1 MITGNYNLTPT
12 TEWKNVQFEDIFLE
26 CDTTLADVNIYL
38 PALSSLNRFW
48 SNRIHIL
55 NKVGGNKVNVIA
67 FNNTPPVPPTPLEVN
82 FINGV
87 AQVVLQTTGDSCV
100 VGVEDESNWVC
111 SLLGGSAGVPV
122 IAPTLAQAG
131 LATATYTGLAIGT
144 LITVVN
150 YNATGDGCTL
160 VKTTLANGNY
170 TDWVVLATENKA
182 STGGTGANP
191 I

>member
-12 TEWKNVQFEDIFLE
+12 AEWKNVQFEDIFLE
-26 CDTTLADVNIYL
+26 CDTTLADVNISL
-38 PALSSLNRFW
+38 PALSALGGFW

-55 NKVGGNKVNVIA
+55 NKVGANKVNIIA
-67 FNNTPPVPPTPLEVN
+67 YTTLLPLPVSN

-87 AQVVLQTTGDSCV
+87 AQVTLENTGDSCV
-100 VGVEDESNWVC
+100 VTVEDENNWVC
-111 SLLGGSAGVPV
+111 ALAGGIAGVPV

-131 LATATYTGLAIGT
+131 LATATYTDLAVGT
-144 LITVVN
+144 LVAVEDYDT
-150 YNATGDGCTL
+150 TGDGCTL

-170 TDWVVLATENKA
+170 KDWVVLATENKA
-182 STGGTGANP
+182 STGGTGGNL